1 MIQFFYKLQN
11 SVFASIV
18 TGLVVLSMFG
28 FGLNLFAPSVNDYA
42 IKVGDKEISQ
52 RQYFERRAR
61 LESNYRRMFGENF
74 EKMRGYIEPTLT
86 GTSIDSLITDRLLL
100 DFSEDLNLKI
110 GNPQVVDFIKENIFG
125 SGFKESTYKNF
136 LESRGMTAEE
146 FQESVRDDLQVD
158 LVKNLIKVYSKP
170 SRMQVLAKA
179 LNDSAEVTATIH
191 EFDPKDYVKE
201 AADSLKESDFEEFYE
216 DNREEF
222 RESEKVTFDYA
233 YIDEKTFPNL
243 IAINDEDIEN
253 YYAEHKEDF
262 KTKLKYSYNSYYLET
277 SSLKDEEKKGFDEA
291 VNSLE
296 PSKISNLG
304 ETVASLIKDKK
315 LPLREM
321 KDEVIY
327 FSDKKTPFMTKMEE
341 TYDKKE
347 KYFWVSDKLGIMF
360 SEVLGREESR
370 QLSIEESKEQIRAAI
385 IKEDTPSYLQEKLT
399 GIFEELQ
406 DGKSEDVLASY
417 ELKWSSTGPVDNTF
431 FLDAE
436 RDLGLT
442 KPEVVSALIKD
453 PDTKYHQINVGPSN
467 YYLIRLNNFE
477 ESFIPKLDTIK
488 DKIKPR
494 LIDEKA
500 HKLAM
505 NAAEATGK
513 IALDNGAND
522 TKTDSEKEKNAET
535 AQSKSTDDTTEANSQ
550 DIGKLVL
557 IKGRGAKPTLV
568 GKTKDGTAQELG
580 YSIPALV
587 NQIYD
592 NLNEKLQV
600 GEANG
605 KIYAAKIGEV
615 KYKKIA
621 ELVKAAGANDS
632 EESNKKDG
640 DSKNKA
646 APQAPKTDDEI
657 NLDTLASEVW
667 RGEQDRIA
675 QELRNWLQTGIN
687 IDINPKIRQG

>member
-1 MIQFFYKLQN
+1 MIQFFYKFQN
-11 SVFASIV
+11 SVFASII

-100 DFSEDLNLKI
+100 DFSEDLNLKV
-110 GNPQVVDFIKENIFG
+110 GNPEVVDFIKENIFG
-125 SGFKESTYKNF
+125 TGFKESTYKNF

-146 FQESVRDDLQVD
+146 FQESIRDDLQVD
-158 LVKNLIKVYSKP
+158 LVKKLIQVYSKP

-179 LNDSAEVTATIH
+179 LNNSAEVNATIY
-191 EFDPKDYVKE
+191 EFDPKEYVTE
-201 AADSLKESDFEEFYE
+201 AADSIKESDFEEFYE
-216 DNREEF
+216 DKREGF
-222 RESEKVTFDYA
+222 RISEQVTFDYT

-243 IAINDEDIEN
+243 IVINDDDIES

-262 KTKLKYSYNSYYLET
+262 KTKLKYRYNSYYIET
-277 SSLKDEEKKGFDEA
+277 STLKDEEKKGFDEA

-304 ETVASLIKDKK
+304 ETVANLIKDKK

-341 TYDKKE
+341 TYDKKG

-370 QLSIEESKEQIRAAI
+370 QLSIEESKEQIKAAI
-385 IKEDTPSYLQEKLT
+385 IKEDTPSYLGEKVS
-399 GIFEELQ
+399 GIYEEIQ
-406 DGKSEDVLASY
+406 DGKWEEVLASY
-417 ELKWSSTGPVDNTF
+417 DLKSASAGPVDNQF
-431 FLDAE
+431 FLEAE
-436 RDLGLT
+436 RSLGST
-442 KPEVVSALIKD
+442 QPEVVTTLIKN

-467 YYLIRLNNFE
+467 YYIVRLNNLE
-477 ESFIPKLDTIK
+477 ESYIPKLEAVK
-488 DKIKPR
+488 DKIKPQ
-494 LIDEKA
+494 LIDQKA
-500 HKLAM
+500 RELAM
-505 NAAEATGK
+505 TQAKNVNKAPDKSKKDASVEQAENNKVDAPTES
-513 IALDNGAND
+513 
-522 TKTDSEKEKNAET
+522 TSKE
-535 AQSKSTDDTTEANSQ
+535 SL
-550 DIGKLVL
+550 GKLVL
-557 IKGRGAKPTLV
+557 IKGRSAKPSLV
-568 GKTKDGTAQELG
+568 DETKDGTAQELG

-592 NLNEKLQV
+592 NLNEKFQV

-605 KIYAAKIGEV
+605 KIYAAKIHQV
-615 KYKKIA
+615 KYKKI
-621 ELVKAAGANDS
+621 EDLVKAAGANDS
-632 EESNKKDG
+632 EKSNKKDG
-640 DSKNKA
+640 DSMNKA
-646 APQAPKTDDEI
+646 APQAPKTDDEV